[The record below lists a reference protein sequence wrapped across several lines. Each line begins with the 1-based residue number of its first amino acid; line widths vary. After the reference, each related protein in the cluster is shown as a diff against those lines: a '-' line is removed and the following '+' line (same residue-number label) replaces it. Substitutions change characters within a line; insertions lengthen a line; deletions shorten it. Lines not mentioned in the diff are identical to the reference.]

1 MKVEAR
7 HCQKLPEGSV
17 QCLLCPHQCL
27 IAPGQAGLCRVRKND
42 RGTLMALS
50 YGQAVSLAMDPI
62 EKKPLY
68 HFYPGSQILSTGPN
82 GCNLACSFCQ
92 NWEISQ
98 QNVPTEDVTPQ
109 QLVELAVKEGSLGIA
124 FTYTEPLVWF
134 EYLMDVCPLARQAGL
149 KTVLVTN
156 GTISPEPL
164 KELLPLIDA
173 MNIDLKSMNQD
184 FYRQVCRGDLKTVL
198 QTIELSRRSCHIE
211 LTNLVIPGLNDSPQ
225 NMEALIDWVCKLDP
239 LIPLHLS
246 RYFPRYK
253 MEAAPTPENTLKKYY
268 EMAKNRLKYV
278 YVGNLQMEGTEDT
291 YCPGC
296 GQRLIKRSGYHVD
309 LDGLKDGACAK
320 CRRPADIIG
329 LEDRGY
335 SHH

>member
-1 MKVEAR
+1 MEAR
-7 HCQKLPEGSV
+7 HYKKLENGSV
-17 QCLLCPHQCL
+17 QCLLCPHLCL
-27 IAPGQAGLCRVRKND
+27 IAPGKKGLCRVRRNSS
-42 RGTLMALS
+42 GMLEAMS

-68 HFYPGSQILSTGPN
+68 HFYPGRRILSTGPN

-98 QNVPTEDVTPQ
+98 QDFPTEAVEPG
-109 QLVELAVKEGSLGIA
+109 QLVELAVKKGSIGIA
-124 FTYTEPLVWF
+124 FTYTEPLIWF

-156 GTISPEPL
+156 GTISQEPL
-164 KELLPLIDA
+164 KELLPHIDA
-173 MNIDLKSMNQD
+173 MNIDLKSMD
-184 FYRQVCRGDLKTVL
+184 EGFYRKICRGDLKTVL
-198 QTIELSRRSCHIE
+198 KTIELSRRSCHIE
-211 LTNLVIPGLNDSPQ
+211 LTNLVIPGLNDSPRD
-225 NMEALIDWVCKLDP
+225 MEALVDWVYRLDP
-239 LIPLHLS
+239 LIPLHIS

-253 MEAAPTPENTLKKYY
+253 IDTRATPESTLKKYY
-268 EMAKNRLKYV
+268 NLARAKLKYV
-278 YVGNLQMEGTEDT
+278 YVGNIQLEGTEDT

-296 GQRLIKRSGYHVD
+296 GQALIKRSGYRIS
-309 LDGLKDGACAK
+309 LEGLNNQDCKK
-320 CRRPADIIG
+320 CGRRADIIG